1 MTQEGATFNI
11 TDNSEVNLV
20 TKAAS
25 NNEDGI
31 LKDKSI
37 SEQAKSDNALEKS
50 IEKSDSILKNSAAF
64 MEKI

>member
-37 SEQAKSDNALEKS
+37 SE
-50 IEKSDSILKNSAAF
+50 
-64 MEKI
+64 